1 MRRALA
7 LVLAVGALVLPA
19 AARADGDPASDV
31 LYTGF
36 VFFPFDVKFDAGLQS
51 QLNGLTVSA
60 KEAGVPIRVA
70 IIAGR
75 YDLGS
80 VGSLWQLPQKYAKFL
95 GAELA
100 FLYKGRLLIVMPNG
114 FGFWHGGK
122 PVEKEVALLRTL
134 PVHQGPDGLARSA
147 ITAVEKLAA
156 QAGHPVSAPKAKGS
170 TSSRDRIAIGAGAV
184 ALLALALLF
193 RLRRRLLRR

>member
-1 MRRALA
+1 MRRALV
-7 LVLAVGALVLPA
+7 LVLALALLLPA

-36 VFFPFDVKFDAGLQS
+36 VFFPFDVKFDSSLQS

-70 IIAGR
+70 LIASR

-80 VGSLWQLPQKYAKFL
+80 VSSLWQLPQRYAKFL

-122 PVEKEVALLRTL
+122 PIGKELPLLRTI
-134 PVHQGPDGLARSA
+134 PIHPGPNGLAQAA
-147 ITAVEKLAA
+147 ITAVEKLTA

-170 TSSRDRIAIGAGAV
+170 SRATDRLVIV
-184 ALLALALLF
+184 AAALVVLLLALLVRF
-193 RLRRRLLRR
+193 RRRLLPR